1 MFYINYPKHR
11 YTGEKPWMNRD
22 WLYEQY
28 VTLDRST
35 KDIANE
41 YGCKR
46 NTIQCW
52 LAKYK
57 IKKDHVKRE
66 YVLKYKFQ
74 DKDYLYD
81 EYINKEKSVE
91 QIAKDN
97 GSDIN
102 TVRYYMRKFDIE
114 YECDL
119 KRYTDAERR
128 EMCDLYIN
136 QKLSSNQ
143 VADIFGASHGTVLKI
158 LKEYGYDSRSLQ
170 ESQYAYNNKELDRR
184 LLDKDWLIQKHFNEN
199 LSCKDIGKILGTDGG
214 SVIRQMKKFG
224 IQYRDGS
231 ESKIGLMKG
240 SKHHNWKGGKSN
252 LYSLVREYS
261 QTNIFPKA
269 KERDGYTCQ
278 LCGKTQDEAILHV
291 HHINPFINIY
301 KEILD
306 EHPEYDKSNPEDKQK
321 LYDIIVNDARFTDM
335 NNLVTYCKDCHL
347 FKIHKYHKRNKTI
360 SNQATDNVEG
370 SETIESAVNL

>member
-1 MFYINYPKHR
+1 
-11 YTGEKPWMNRD
+11 MNRD

-143 VADIFGASHGTVLKI
+143 VADIFGASHGTVLKV

-170 ESQYAYNNKELDRR
+170 ESQ
-184 LLDKDWLIQKHFNEN
+184 
-199 LSCKDIGKILGTDGG
+199 
-214 SVIRQMKKFG
+214 
-224 IQYRDGS
+224 
-231 ESKIGLMKG
+231 
-240 SKHHNWKGGKSN
+240 
-252 LYSLVREYS
+252 
-261 QTNIFPKA
+261 
-269 KERDGYTCQ
+269 
-278 LCGKTQDEAILHV
+278 
-291 HHINPFINIY
+291 
-301 KEILD
+301 
-306 EHPEYDKSNPEDKQK
+306 
-321 LYDIIVNDARFTDM
+321 
-335 NNLVTYCKDCHL
+335 
-347 FKIHKYHKRNKTI
+347 
-360 SNQATDNVEG
+360 
-370 SETIESAVNL
+370 